1 MVEMADLQTSEGLDP
16 KEPIPPS
23 DDEEIYLS
31 ASDDEI
37 PSSEESDEYEDQEDV
52 PQNGAK
58 PEQAEMP
65 QIAPTYRAVRDAAKD
80 CAKGM
85 YQDHL
90 AVVD

>member
-65 QIAPTYRAVRDAAKD
+65 QIAPTYIGQLEMQQKTAQRECIRTTW
-80 CAKGM
+80 
-85 YQDHL
+85 L
-90 AVVD
+90 S